1 MADRITHI
9 ILYRLLGIFLA
20 ALTVASASAQT
31 VPITIEECDTME
43 FSVVSRTSIPEPH
56 YVWAIYNSSPNPV
69 DVLDKTTQLDPA
81 LYFVDGLYASGEG
94 STVRVTGLPIGKYY
108 VRINVWDEETCTDN
122 VEMYVM
128 EVVES
133 LLTVELTGDSLCVD
147 DQPAFVKIV
156 FSGKAPYNIEYS
168 TNDGRNYVNLTG
180 ITETEITVPIMEPL
194 PVGEHTFWV
203 ISLENG
209 CKAVEYTQEEDRPR
223 TGIVIYPKPAK
234 QPIYVKETE

>member
-1 MADRITHI
+1 MNKRLTHI
-9 ILYRLLGIFLA
+9 ILYPLLGFVLA
-20 ALTVASASAQT
+20 AFSVKSVSAQ
-31 VPITIEECDTME
+31 IIIEECDTME
-43 FSVVSRTSIPEPH
+43 FSIVSRPSIPEPH
-56 YVWAIYNSSPNPV
+56 YVWAIYNSSTDPV
-69 DVLDKTTQLDPA
+69 DVLDKNTQLDPA

-94 STVRVTGLPIGKYY
+94 STVHVTGLPIGKYY

-180 ITETEITVPIMEPL
+180 ITDTEITVPIMDPL
-194 PVGEHTFWV
+194 PVGEHKFWV
-203 ISLENG
+203 ISLANG
-209 CKAVEYTQEEDRPR
+209 CKAIEYTEEEDRPN
-223 TGIVIYPKPAK
+223 TGILIYPKPAK
-234 QPIYVKETE
+234 KPIYVKDSD